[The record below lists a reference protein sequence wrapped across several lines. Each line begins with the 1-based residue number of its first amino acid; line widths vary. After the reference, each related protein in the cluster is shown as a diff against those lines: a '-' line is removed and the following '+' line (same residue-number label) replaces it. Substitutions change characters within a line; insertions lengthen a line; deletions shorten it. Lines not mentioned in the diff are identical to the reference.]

1 MNSLGR
7 KNDDNKKE
15 QLIFTKETL
24 GVVLILFATLSLVC
38 LITNDKVFS
47 VPGAYVRAFLLGVF
61 GYFSF
66 ILEVGLIFL
75 GIYLVVGKR
84 KGRLDKKSK
93 LFLSFFSVAVIFL
106 VHSVTA
112 RGISS
117 LGYGEYLSAC
127 YNNGANI
134 AVSTFGG
141 VITGIFGYWFSKIL
155 SDIGCYAVFG
165 ILTAVFGYFAVKSI
179 VDYNKKGS
187 TEKKEVIRSS
197 FVKEP
202 DFASETFTDT
212 PDLSAVKDYPVSG
225 VDFSGQTGTFSSA
238 SPKQKLFVGDGADFA
253 FKSKRDV
260 KATENDSGLKVDMV
274 DGKLGVARTEG
285 TFAKS
290 YGDDMQSKL
299 EYIKTPAKYD
309 FGNKLG
315 NKYGFGSYNKPADGG
330 TVSVSKPIPVTP
342 EKPVPETGV
351 EIPLFEHDESDTENT
366 ATAHA
371 KDFAAKYAV
380 EDVNAE
386 FDSDESAPEE
396 TFRPIDG
403 GAIDN
408 EKTDSFKKT
417 EESPSGRFFDGNNGK
432 NAEINSDRT
441 VSDTQSDVT
450 FPSGENTDIDSFDK
464 DETPKTEREDSRE
477 SASDSAIIKD
487 RRIRDIFLTD
497 EEKRKAENAD
507 GRGFGGR
514 DDLSGDGRA
523 DGRTSDRIIPDRG
536 LSENRNV
543 AENGN
548 EQFSQDNSESG
559 TFGSDRASV
568 GRSTIDRNS
577 IDRSNIDRS
586 SADRTAPDRTRS
598 LDAFRSINK
607 DRTENSSASVP
618 SSVAVNDRQEPG
630 LEPKKEK
637 VIPPVGRTY
646 YRPPL
651 DLLGSYSSFNVE
663 PENHQERMEIIK
675 ETLESFHITVEPQNY
690 IQGPT
695 ITRYEIK
702 MPTGI
707 PVRKVLNYD
716 NDLRM
721 WLSAKDGVRIEAPIP
736 GKNLVGVEVANTHKT
751 TVGLRS
757 VMEGVTKPFKE
768 GSLMFAL
775 GKNIIGEAVF
785 DDLAKGPHYL
795 VAGTTGSGKSVCLNI
810 MIVSLIMRYSPEQLR
825 LILVDPKG
833 NEFVPYE
840 HLPHLLTDEI
850 IKEPKRALS
859 ALNWAKEEM
868 ERRYK
873 TLEEAGGIRDIVA
886 YNESIKNDKTKPRM
900 PRIVIIVDELSNL
913 MESCKK
919 DMEPRIISIAQKA
932 RAVGIHLVLATQR
945 PSVDVITGLLKA
957 NLPSRIALKVTNFAD
972 SSTIL
977 GGIGGA
983 EKLLGNGDM
992 LFKNS
997 TMNDYERYQGAF
1009 ISDSEINNIVSF
1021 IKEHNKAYFDDDLA
1035 EYLENADKPE
1045 PEELPPADNA
1055 AGLFGNNSENED
1067 LFKRA
1072 LALGVLTGSISISQL
1087 QRRFGIGYARAGG
1100 IIDKMEK
1107 MKYISPSEG
1116 SKPRRVLIT
1125 REAFEQQFGIPPE
1138 SVE

>member
-7 KNDDNKKE
+7 KNNDNKKE

-66 ILEVGLIFL
+66 ALEAGLIAL
-75 GIYLVVGKR
+75 GVYLVVGKK
-84 KGRLDKKSK
+84 KGRLDKRSK
-93 LFLSFFSVAVIFL
+93 TFLSLLAVTIIFL
-106 VHSVTA
+106 IHSITA
-112 RGISS
+112 SGISS
-117 LGYGEYLSAC
+117 LSYGEYLAAC

-141 VITGIFGYWFSKIL
+141 VVTGIFGYWFSKIL
-155 SDIGCYAVFG
+155 SNIGCYAVFG
-165 ILTAVFGYFAVKSI
+165 ILTAVFGYFSVKAI
-179 VDYNKKGS
+179 LDYNKKGAVD
-187 TEKKEVIRSS
+187 KANKIRSS
-197 FVKEP
+197 FVKEETSP
-202 DFASETFTDT
+202 ETFAGMPDT
-212 PDLSAVKDYPVSG
+212 SVIKDYPVSG
-225 VDFSGQTGTFSSA
+225 VDFSEQATGFNSGYNASS
-238 SPKQKLFVGDGADFA
+238 SKQKLFVGDGAEFA
-253 FKSKRDV
+253 FKSKRDL
-260 KATENDSGLKVDMV
+260 KSEENTSGLKVDMV
-274 DGKLGVARTEG
+274 DGKLGVVRTEG

-290 YGDDMQSKL
+290 YGDDMKSKL

-309 FGNKLG
+309 FTSKLG
-315 NKYGFGSYNKPADGG
+315 NKYGLGSYGRQTEKEE
-330 TVSVSKPIPVTP
+330 TVSVSKPIPVVS
-342 EKPVPETGV
+342 EKPEAKPEV
-351 EIPLFEHDESDTENT
+351 EIPLFEHDESKEDNT
-366 ATAHA
+366 AIAHA
-371 KDFAAKYAV
+371 KDFADKYAV
-380 EDVNAE
+380 EDINSE
-386 FDSDESAPEE
+386 FNTDQSAPEE
-396 TFRPIDG
+396 SFRPLSGGVEANEAAGGTRGFGTEVKADTGKEVFSDKNTVDEHASDG
-403 GAIDN
+403 L
-408 EKTDSFKKT
+408 SFS
-417 EESPSGRFFDGNNGK
+417 ER
-432 NAEINSDRT
+432 NASERENFRERDEINNKSEDNFGSDENMESARSSGSDS
-441 VSDTQSDVT
+441 VSDSSIVK
-450 FPSGENTDIDSFDK
+450 G
-464 DETPKTEREDSRE
+464 
-477 SASDSAIIKD
+477 

-497 EEKRKAENAD
+497 DEKRKAETTD
-507 GRGFGGR
+507 IRGFGSRNNAVDEERTGVDR
-514 DDLSGDGRA
+514 SPNAVPSVDL
-523 DGRTSDRIIPDRG
+523 T
-536 LSENRNV
+536 LSESERNV
-543 AENGN
+543 NA
-548 EQFSQDNSESG
+548 
-559 TFGSDRASV
+559 DRAEDSSERKTFD
-568 GRSTIDRNS
+568 GERSAMTE
-577 IDRSNIDRS
+577 
-586 SADRTAPDRTRS
+586 RTRS
-598 LDAFRSINK
+598 LDTFRSLNV
-607 DRTENSSASVP
+607 DRAESNAVSNAP
-618 SSVAVNDRQEPG
+618 SISGSERQEPKT
-630 LEPKKEK
+630 EPKKEK
-637 VIPPVGRTY
+637 VIPPIGRTY

-651 DLLGSYSSFNVE
+651 DLLGNYSSFNVE

-702 MPTGI
+702 MPSGI

-886 YNESIKNDKTKPRM
+886 YNESIKDDKTKPRM

-1021 IKEHNKAYFDDDLA
+1021 IRERNKAYFDDDLA

-1045 PEELPPADNA
+1045 IEELPSADSVSGMFDGNA
-1055 AGLFGNNSENED
+1055 ENED

-1072 LALGVLTGSISISQL
+1072 LALGVLTETISISQL
-1087 QRRFGIGYARAGG
+1087 QRRFGIGWGRAGR

-1107 MKYISPSEG
+1107 MKFVPPSEG
-1116 SKPRRVLIT
+1116 AKARKMLMT
-1125 REAFEQQFGIPPE
+1125 REMFEQQYGVPPE